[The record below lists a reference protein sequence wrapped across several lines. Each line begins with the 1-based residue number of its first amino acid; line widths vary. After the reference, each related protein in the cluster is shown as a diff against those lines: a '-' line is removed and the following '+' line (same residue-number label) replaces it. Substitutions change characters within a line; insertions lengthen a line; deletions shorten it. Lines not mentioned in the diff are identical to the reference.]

1 MPHRAPLPPLLDPG
15 VFTTAEARESGV
27 PRGRLRAQDIVH
39 PFHGMNAAG
48 VLLDDVESACEA
60 LTPLLAERQWFS
72 HVTAARLW
80 GMPLPENWVPAEP
93 LHTLA
98 LAGSHRMQR
107 VGVIGWETE
116 RSDIPRSMLG
126 LLPVVSPATVWAQ
139 LAMPGAVLLR
149 DARYPDDPPRRSALS
164 AEWLVAVGDFLVS
177 GKREKPRRP
186 LCTIAELT
194 RELAAHRG
202 KRGAKALAW
211 ALERV
216 RSPVDSSQETFLRL
230 GLIEAGLPEPDVQ
243 VPVVTAGGLRHAD
256 LGYPDS
262 GVLMEYQGDEHR
274 TSRRRWLDDLTR
286 RQLFED
292 AGYLVIEV
300 GADDMYPDC
309 RALGRRVRR
318 ALDRRHFSA

>member
-1 MPHRAPLPPLLDPG
+1 MPQRTPLPPPLGPG
-15 VFTTAEARESGV
+15 VFTTAEARDGGV

-48 VLLDDVESACEA
+48 VPLDDMVALCEA
-60 LTPLLAERQWFS
+60 LTPLLAAHQWFS
-72 HVTAARLW
+72 HLTAARLW
-80 GMPLPENWVPAEP
+80 GMPLPANWEPPEP

-98 LAGSHRMQR
+98 LAGSHRMR
-107 VGVIGWETE
+107 RAGVIGWETE

-126 LLPVVSPATVWAQ
+126 LLPVVSPAAVWAQ
-139 LAMPGAVLLR
+139 LAMLGAVLFR
-149 DARYPDDPPRRSALS
+149 DARYPGDAPRRSALS

-177 GKREKPRRP
+177 GKREKSRRP

-216 RSPVDSSQETFLRL
+216 RSPVDSSKETFLRL
-230 GLIEAGLPEPDVQ
+230 GLVEAGLPEPDVQ
-243 VPVVTAGGLRHAD
+243 VPVVTAGGLKHAD
-256 LGYPDS
+256 LGYPDAR
-262 GVLMEYQGDEHR
+262 VLIEYQGDEHR